1 MFEFV
6 VMAFFIRERRGT
18 GPEGASS
25 PYHEPRGFGC
35 RPGAEHGLVLPSGKL
50 CLGDGNRPL
59 RDLSP
64 GGSVPGGQ
72 GLKLE
77 QINKLAEKAA
87 FRLFLKSLFREL
99 PLPFFVFLHDLLA
112 QRFGIFAVGVDI
124 MERFSE

>member
-18 GPEGASS
+18 GPEGASF
-25 PYHEPRGFGC
+25 PYHERRGLGC
-35 RPGAEHGLVLPSGKL
+35 GAAEHGPALPPGKL
-50 CLGDGNRPL
+50 CSGDGDRPL